1 MESGKSVSI
10 ATRLAKFVADLEL
23 ASVPPEVVEK
33 ANCCLLYGLGI
44 GLCSFPTQFAPV
56 AARAAEMIDSEAGG
70 CATTWFNGR
79 KNSVNAAVLANSAL
93 LHGRCQEDTSG
104 TAHLGVIVLPLTL
117 ALLET
122 RSLPMQ
128 RLLPAILAGYEI
140 GGHLEAA
147 LARQTVAS
155 GFRASP
161 VYGTFAA
168 TASVCKLLDMPT
180 AAIRSALVHA
190 AAFTGGTLQA
200 IGEGSDEWRYQVG
213 IAAGAGFTAAELARA
228 GATGAVQGFEGRQGF
243 ARAFARADLPQDF
256 CERFGAEWSIRRAT
270 FKPYPLCAH
279 NQTVVTVALRLR
291 EQAAP
296 EDIEHCEIHIDPYI
310 VPGMDYQGPFSR
322 VAETLMSTS
331 FCAAAALVRG
341 RVDMAELE
349 TFDDPAIMSTV
360 RKMSLVPEREV
371 IFPACKLVARLRSG
385 KTVVVEERATPRDYD
400 LSRKQIGEQLR
411 RMATYTGVPESAIAK
426 LESFVGQ
433 LPQSSVKEVTEA
445 FAQVRAAQSA
455 KRAGAL

>member
-1 MESGKSVSI
+1 VESGKDVSV
-10 ATRLAKFVADLEL
+10 ATGLARFVADLEL
-23 ASVPPEVVEK
+23 ASVPPDVVEK

-56 AARAAEMIDSEAGG
+56 AARAAEMIDCNTAGQ
-70 CATTWFNGR
+70 ATTWFNGR
-79 KNSVNAAVLANSAL
+79 KSSVNAAVLANSAL

-104 TAHLGVIVLPLTL
+104 TAHLGVIVLPLAL
-117 ALLET
+117 ALLEA
-122 RSLPMQ
+122 RILPLA
-128 RLLPAILAGYEI
+128 RLLPAIIAGYEI

-147 LARQTVAS
+147 LARHTVAS

-168 TASVCKLLDMPT
+168 AAGVCKLLDMP
-180 AAIRSALVHA
+180 APAIRSALVHA

-213 IAAGAGFTAAELARA
+213 IAAGAGFAAAELARA
-228 GATGAVQGFEGRQGF
+228 GAAGAAQGFEGKQGF
-243 ARAFARADLPQDF
+243 ARAFARTDLPQDF
-256 CERFGAEWSIRRAT
+256 CNRFGADWSIRRVT

-291 EQAAP
+291 QQVEYEQ
-296 EDIEHCEIHIDPYI
+296 IEHCEIHIDPYI
-310 VPGMDYQGPFSR
+310 VPGMDFQGPFSR
-322 VAETLMSTS
+322 VAETLMSSS
-331 FCAAAALVRG
+331 FCAAAALVLG

-349 TFDDPAIMSTV
+349 VFNDPAIMRTV
-360 RKMSLVPEREV
+360 RKMSLVSDREV
-371 IFPACKLVARLRSG
+371 IFPACKLVTRLRSG

-411 RMATYTGVPESAIAK
+411 RMATYTGVPESSIAK

-433 LPQSSVKEVTEA
+433 LPHSDVSEVTEA
-445 FAQVRAAQSA
+445 FAQVRSAQTTEGV
-455 KRAGAL
+455 GAV